1 MKTREITAIGLRAL
15 GRAIKEGRKDMKLSQ
30 ATFAEL
36 CDLHPT
42 YIGRIE
48 RGEKNIS
55 FENIYRV
62 ARALKLKP
70 SWLLDRANL

>member
-1 MKTREITAIGLRAL
+1 
-15 GRAIKEGRKDMKLSQ
+15 MKLSQ